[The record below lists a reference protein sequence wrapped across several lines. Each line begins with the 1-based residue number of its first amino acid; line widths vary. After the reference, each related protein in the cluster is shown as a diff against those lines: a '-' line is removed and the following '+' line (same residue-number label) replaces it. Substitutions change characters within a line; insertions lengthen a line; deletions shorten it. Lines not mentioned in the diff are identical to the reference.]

1 MLLLAAV
8 LLAAPFVYLA
18 VRVDAAQRPPADVV
32 ATIEHSNCAQLQN
45 QMDALRAEA
54 GSDASFDLLG
64 PRAGTERRIVNRSE
78 QLHCRPAIT
87 TPVYD

>member
-1 MLLLAAV
+1 MLVLAAA

-32 ATIEHSNCAQLQN
+32 ATIEHSNCAQLQD
-45 QMDALRAEA
+45 QMDALQADT
-54 GSDASFDLLG
+54 GSASFDLLG

-78 QLHCRPAIT
+78 QLHCRPAMT